1 MDNFNWVSRINS
13 KPPVTQESLA
23 LRGGRPPVGHHL
35 LSSAPAIPQDILPD
49 LHPRLADE
57 RAAPTPGSVLE
68 PGLAVRPRA
77 WMMSTSS

>member
-1 MDNFNWVSRINS
+1 M
-13 KPPVTQESLA
+13 TQESLVWGEGDPQ
-23 LRGGRPPVGHHL
+23 LDTIISFL
-35 LSSAPAIPQDILPD
+35 DPATAQDILPD
-49 LHPRLADE
+49 LHPCLTDG